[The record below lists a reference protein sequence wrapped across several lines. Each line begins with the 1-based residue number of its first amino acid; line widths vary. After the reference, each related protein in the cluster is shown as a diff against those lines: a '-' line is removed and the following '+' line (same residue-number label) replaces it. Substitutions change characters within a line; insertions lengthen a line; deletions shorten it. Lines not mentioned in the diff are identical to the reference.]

1 MKMIFLQLGSN
12 YVAARKDRG
21 ASIKRIT
28 LILMVACLAGC
39 AVGPDYA
46 RPNMRVPT
54 AWQAPVPHGG
64 KIEKM
69 DDWWGQFKDPV
80 LTELQQAAQND
91 SPTLDKAV
99 AAIRSA
105 RASVTT
111 SRASGIPSLTAAAS
125 ATRSGDIGTRSSA
138 VTTTSSGLDASW
150 EIDLFGGVRRSVES
164 AKATVEAKE
173 ADWHGARVSL
183 AAEVATDYVD
193 YRACHLKLAAYEE
206 QAHSYQE
213 TLRLTRVS
221 VSAGFS
227 APADLAL
234 VEAGA
239 ASASSSATAQ
249 QATCDIGIKALVA
262 VTGLEEVRVRELLGN
277 DITPLPTPAEVSIES
292 IPAALIS
299 QRPDVVSSERQLAA
313 AMAKIGVAEAGRW
326 PSLSLTGSIAISHA
340 SGVATTPWSLAPVLS
355 LPLFN
360 AGSSAAKVDSARADY
375 DSALATYKSNIRT
388 AVKEVEQALVNLDSA
403 ARREGDARTS
413 ATQYR
418 SYFRA
423 SEINWQSGRISLLDL
438 ETARRS
444 AISAEVSLIDVNQ
457 TRVDQ
462 WITLYKALG
471 GSWQPAAETSQGE
484 SK

>member
-1 MKMIFLQLGSN
+1 MKTNYRFDVQLFGLL
-12 YVAARKDRG
+12 
-21 ASIKRIT
+21 ASG
-28 LILMVACLAGC
+28 LLAGC
-39 AVGPDYA
+39 AVGPNYA
-46 RPNMRVPT
+46 RPDMRVPT

-99 AAIRSA
+99 AAISSA

-111 SRASGIPSLTAAAS
+111 SRASGIPSLSAS
-125 ATRSGDIGTRSSA
+125 AKATRSGNIGTPSLA
-138 VTTTSSGLDASW
+138 ATTTRSGLDASW
-150 EIDLFGGVRRSVES
+150 ELDLFGGVRRSVES
-164 AKATVEAKE
+164 ATATVEARQ
-173 ADWHGARVSL
+173 ADWHNARVSL
-183 AAEVATDYVD
+183 AAEVATNYVD
-193 YRACHLKLAAYEE
+193 YRACYLKLAAYEK

-213 TLRLTRVS
+213 TQRLTRVS
-221 VSAGFS
+221 VAAGFS
-227 APADLAL
+227 APVDLAL

-249 QATCDIGIKALVA
+249 QATCDLGIKALVA
-262 VTGLEEVRVRELLGN
+262 VTGLEEMRVRELLGN
-277 DITPLPTPAEVSIES
+277 DITPLPTPTEVRIES

-299 QRPDVVSSERQLAA
+299 QRPDIVSSERQLAA

-326 PSLSLTGSIAISHA
+326 PSLSLSGSIAVSHA
-340 SGVATTPWSLAPVLS
+340 AGVATTPWSLAPVLS

-375 DSALATYKSNIRT
+375 DSALATYKSSIRT

-438 ETARRS
+438 ETARRT
-444 AISAEVSLIDVNQ
+444 AISAEVSLIDLNQ

-471 GSWQPAAETSQGE
+471 GSWQSATENLQGE

>member
-1 MKMIFLQLGSN
+1 MKTNYHLDFHLLGLLVSSSL
-12 YVAARKDRG
+12 V
-21 ASIKRIT
+21 
-28 LILMVACLAGC
+28 GC
-39 AVGPDYA
+39 AVGPDYV
-46 RPNMRVPT
+46 RPDMRLPT
-54 AWQAPVPHGG
+54 TWQAPVPHGG
-64 KIEKM
+64 KIDEM
-69 DDWWGQFKDPV
+69 DDWWRQFKDPV

-111 SRASGIPSLTAAAS
+111 SRAGGIPSLSAS
-125 ATRSGDIGTRSSA
+125 ATAKRFLDNDKRSSA
-138 VTTTSSGLDASW
+138 ATMTSSGLDASW
-150 EIDLFGGVRRSVES
+150 EIDLFGGVRRSVEA
-164 AKATVEAKE
+164 AKATEEAKE
-173 ADWHGARVSL
+173 ADWHNARISL

-193 YRACHLKLAAYEE
+193 YRACHLKWSAYEE
-206 QAHSYQE
+206 QAQSYQK

-221 VSAGFS
+221 VAAGFS

-249 QATCDIGIKALVA
+249 QATCDLGIKALVA

-277 DITPLPTPAEVSIES
+277 ENTPLPLPAEVSIES

-299 QRPDVVSSERQLAA
+299 QRPDVISSERQLAA
-313 AMAKIGVAEAGRW
+313 AMAKIGMAEAGRW
-326 PSLSLTGSIAISHA
+326 PSLSLTGSIAVWHA
-340 SGVATTPWSLAPVLS
+340 AGVATTPWSLAPALS

-360 AGSSAAKVDSARADY
+360 AGSLAAKVDSARADY
-375 DSALATYKSNIRT
+375 DSALATYKSTVRT

-403 ARREGDARTS
+403 TRREDDARTS

-418 SYFRA
+418 SYSRA

-438 ETARRS
+438 EIARRT
-444 AISAEVSLIDVNQ
+444 AISAEIALIDVNQ
-457 TRVDQ
+457 TRVNQ
-462 WITLYKALG
+462 WVTLYKALG
-471 GSWQPAAETSQGE
+471 GSWQSAAETSQGE

>member
-1 MKMIFLQLGSN
+1 MKTDFHIQ
-12 YVAARKDRG
+12 VH
-21 ASIKRIT
+21 
-28 LILMVACLAGC
+28 LIGLLVSSLLTGC
-39 AVGPDYA
+39 AVGPNYV
-46 RPNMRVPT
+46 RPDIRMPT

-111 SRASGIPSLTAAAS
+111 SRASGIPSLTASAS
-125 ATRSGDIGTRSSA
+125 ATRSGDIDTPSSA
-138 VTTTSSGLDASW
+138 ATTTSSGLDASW

-164 AKATVEAKE
+164 AKATVEARQ
-173 ADWHGARVSL
+173 ADWHNARVSL

-193 YRACHLKLAAYEE
+193 YRACHLKLAAYGE

-213 TLRLTRVS
+213 TLRLTRVLVAS
-221 VSAGFS
+221 GFNS
-227 APADLAL
+227 PADLAL

-239 ASASSSATAQ
+239 ASASGNATAQ
-249 QATCDIGIKALVA
+249 RATCDLGIKALVA
-262 VTGLEEVRVRELLGN
+262 VTGLEEVRVRELLGHEN
-277 DITPLPTPAEVSIES
+277 TPLPTPAQMSVES

-313 AMAKIGVAEAGRW
+313 AMARIGVAEANRW
-326 PSLSLTGSIAISHA
+326 PSLSLTGSISVLHA
-340 SGVATTPWSLAPVLS
+340 AGVATTPWSLAPMLS

-375 DSALATYKSNIRT
+375 DSALATYKNNVRT

-418 SYFRA
+418 KYFRA

-457 TRVDQ
+457 LRVDQ

-471 GSWQPAAETSQGE
+471 GGWQSAAENSHGE

>member
-1 MKMIFLQLGSN
+1 MKTNFDLDVHLICWL
-12 YVAARKDRG
+12 
-21 ASIKRIT
+21 ASG
-28 LILMVACLAGC
+28 LLLAGC
-39 AVGPDYA
+39 TVGPNYVQPD
-46 RPNMRVPT
+46 MRIS
-54 AWQAPVPHGG
+54 ANWQAPAPHGN
-64 KIEKM
+64 KVEQM
-69 DDWWGQFKDPV
+69 SNWWGQFKDPV
-80 LTELQQAAQND
+80 LIELQQAAQKD

-99 AAIRSA
+99 AAIRAA
-105 RASVTT
+105 RASITT
-111 SRASGIPSLTAAAS
+111 SRASGIPSVNAS
-125 ATRSGDIGTRSSA
+125 AKATRSGDIDTPSSA
-138 VTTTSSGLDASW
+138 ATTTRSGLDASW

-164 AKATVEAKE
+164 AKATLQARE
-173 ADWHGARVSL
+173 ADWHTARVSL

-193 YRACHLKLAAYEE
+193 YRACHLKLTAYEE

-221 VSAGFS
+221 VAAGFS
-227 APADLAL
+227 APVDLAL

-239 ASASSSATAQ
+239 ASASSNATAQ
-249 QATCDIGIKALVA
+249 QATCDLGIKALVA
-262 VTGLEEVRVRELLGN
+262 VTGLEEVRVRELLGYEN
-277 DITPLPTPAEVSIES
+277 TPLPIPAEVSIES

-313 AMAKIGVAEAGRW
+313 AMEKIGVAEAGRW
-326 PSLSLTGSIAISHA
+326 PSLSLTGSIAISNA
-340 SGVATTPWSLAPVLS
+340 AGIVTTPWSLAPALS

-360 AGSSAAKVDSARADY
+360 AGSSAAKVESARADY
-375 DSALATYKSNIRT
+375 DSALATYKSNIRI

-423 SEINWQSGRISLLDL
+423 SEINWQSGRINLLDL

-444 AISAEVSLIDVNQ
+444 AISAEVSLIDLNQ

-471 GSWQPAAETSQGE
+471 GSWQTAAENSKGE

>member
-1 MKMIFLQLGSN
+1 MKTDFHIHVYL
-12 YVAARKDRG
+12 
-21 ASIKRIT
+21 T
-28 LILMVACLAGC
+28 CLLVSGLLTGC
-39 AVGPDYA
+39 AVGPNYA
-46 RPNMRVPT
+46 RPDMPMPA

-69 DDWWGQFKDPV
+69 TDWWSQFKDPV

-91 SPTLDKAV
+91 SPTLDMAV

-111 SRASGIPSLTAAAS
+111 NRASGIPSLSATAS
-125 ATRSGDIGTRSSA
+125 ATRSGDTSTSSSA
-138 VTTTSSGLDASW
+138 TTTTSSGFDASW

-173 ADWHGARVSL
+173 ADWHNARISL

-193 YRACHLKLAAYEE
+193 YRACHLKQAAYEE

-213 TLRLTRVS
+213 TQRLTRVS
-221 VSAGFS
+221 VAAGFS

-249 QATCDIGIKALVA
+249 QATCDLGIKALVA
-262 VTGLEEVRVRELLGN
+262 VTGLEEARVRKLLGDKN
-277 DITPLPTPAEVSIES
+277 APLPTPAEVSIDS

-299 QRPDVVSSERQLAA
+299 QRPDIVSSERQLAA

-326 PSLSLTGSIAISHA
+326 PSLSLTGSIAVSDA
-340 SGVATTPWSLAPVLS
+340 AGVATTPWSLAPVLS

-360 AGSSAAKVDSARADY
+360 AGSLAAKVDSARADY
-375 DSALATYKSNIRT
+375 DSALASYKSNIRT

-403 ARREGDARTS
+403 ARRESDARIS

-418 SYFRA
+418 NYFRA
-423 SEINWQSGRISLLDL
+423 SEINWQSGRTSLLDL

-444 AISAEVSLIDVNQ
+444 AISAEISLIDVNQ

-471 GSWQPAAETSQGE
+471 GGWQSAAKNSQGE
-484 SK
+484 LK